1 MKRTLRWAGPLMLAS
16 AMAVLGWLW
25 WTMPNADESVRAP
38 AAMRETSA
46 NTSGNTPGASA
57 EHKAAA
63 ASTTPSSH
71 VDRAVAAVVTAAVP
85 EDRASIV
92 RREIDARLEIL
103 ATAHAREQS
112 DPLWSARAES
122 LLTDIAGSPDLPQT
136 QAVRVQCK
144 RSLCVAE
151 YATASPDEYQSLAE
165 HMDIGGTEG
174 YFVETPAPPGDS
186 ARHLLV
192 YLARPGYSLPAM

>member
-1 MKRTLRWAGPLMLAS
+1 MNRILRWAGPLLLAS
-16 AMAVLGWLW
+16 AMVALGWAR
-25 WTMPNADESVRAP
+25 WTVPNADESVRAP
-38 AAMRETSA
+38 AAMRDTAAS
-46 NTSGNTPGASA
+46 TSGATPQATA
-57 EHKAAA
+57 EQKPAA
-63 ASTTPSSH
+63 ASTTPSS
-71 VDRAVAAVVTAAVP
+71 RAARAGAAVAAAP

-92 RREIDARLEIL
+92 RREIDTRLEIL

-122 LLTDIAGSPDLPQT
+122 LLTDIAGGPDLPQT
-136 QAVRVQCK
+136 LAVRVQCK

-151 YATASPDEYQSLAE
+151 YATASPDEYQRLAE